1 MNPYISMDRRNCI
14 TFGLVTQV
22 PWPIVNTL
30 NAKKYI
36 TYLDICP
43 NNVLF

>member
-1 MNPYISMDRRNCI
+1 MNPYISTDRTNCI

-22 PWPIVNTL
+22 PWPIVSTL

-36 TYLDICP
+36 IWTLECL